1 MARYAN
7 YWTNKFDRAN
17 RYFEEWSSLFK
28 CERLYE
34 YYEGFQWKGQNSVAF
49 GSRPYVINLIYAT
62 IENKLANMLL
72 NYPEFDVT
80 AKPQFEDWDQDSAY
94 GLAEIKGDALN
105 TIISNEDVHFVDNIK
120 LAALDA
126 FFYFA
131 VMEIGY
137 SADWQNPSKIPPLSD
152 EEKEQVVDPKNKSV
166 AFEVPVN
173 ERAYFKWIPARRFR
187 VSIADNF
194 FLSHCAWCGYYT
206 YFYRSALEKLDVDF
220 KDLMMF
226 QSNPQF
232 SPDYAGPSRIIGAV
246 NTDIKEDPELEYLIR
261 TNEVRKVWKVW
272 NNRECEKELIDGY
285 TGSVLWH
292 EPYSY
297 ISLIDYRHIFRL
309 KGWYPIPPVWHWIT
323 PQNEVNEAREQMRN
337 YRRRFKRKYEV
348 LKGKVDS
355 TEIDKLASDIDGEVV
370 TVKEHGAIA
379 PIGNPEIGISIQTG
393 VELGFSDF
401 NFVTGTAQIRES
413 DRETATKSKIISMKE
428 QVRESVERM
437 NLDKFTCKAGY
448 MGLKVMLENFT
459 QPMWVRYSVNPDET
473 DFMSEIQAKGPLYK
487 LIYASQLN
495 DGSDYTLTLRVNE
508 ASPSQTEEEMQKL
521 ITFLGILNQFQMV
534 MFSPALIRE
543 VAYKTGYRN
552 EKVIRQMQQSAI
564 MQRMS
569 QIQQLQ
575 NQNQGTIQNMNDGAN
590 GAGLNNGNAAASA
603 VNNAAPSPINQITN
617 QLNRQV

>member
-1 MARYAN
+1 MARYHN
-7 YWTNKFDRAN
+7 YWINKTQIADK
-17 RYFEEWSSLFK
+17 YFEEWAGTFK

-34 YYEGFQWKGQNSVAF
+34 YYEGFQWKGQNSLSF
-49 GSRPYVINLIYAT
+49 GARPYVINLIYAT

-80 AKPQFEDWDQDSAY
+80 AKPQFADWDQDSAY

-105 TIISNEDVHFVDNIK
+105 TIVSNEDVHFVENIK

-126 FFYFA
+126 FFYFGI
-131 VMEIGY
+131 MEVGY
-137 SADWQNPSKIPPLSD
+137 SADWQNPSKIAPLSD
-152 EEKEQVVDPKNKSV
+152 EEKEQVIDNKNKNEE
-166 AFEVPVN
+166 FEVPIN
-173 ERAYFKWIPARRFR
+173 ERAYFKWVPARRFR
-187 VSIADNF
+187 VSIADSF
-194 FLSHCAWCGYYT
+194 FLNHCAWCGYYT

-220 KDLMMF
+220 KDIMLF
-226 QSNPQF
+226 QQNPQF
-232 SPDYAGPSRIIGAV
+232 SPDYAGPSRIIGGV
-246 NTDIKEDPELEYLIR
+246 NKDVKEDPELEYLIR
-261 TNEVRKVWKVW
+261 TNEVRKVWKIW
-272 NNRECEKELIDGY
+272 NNREQEKELVDGV
-285 TGSVLWH
+285 TGKVLWH

-297 ISLIDYRHIFRL
+297 INLISHRSIFRL
-309 KGWYPIPPVWHWIT
+309 RGWYPIPPVWHWIT
-323 PQNEVNEAREQMRN
+323 PQNEINEAREQLRN

-355 TEIDKLASDIDGEVV
+355 TEIDKMASDIDGEVI

-379 PIGNPEIGISIQTG
+379 AISNPEIGISIQTG
-393 VELGFSDF
+393 TELGFSDF
-401 NFVTGTAQIRES
+401 NFVTGTAQVRES
-413 DRETATKSKIISMKE
+413 DRETATKSKIIALKE

-437 NLDKFTCKAGY
+437 NLDKFTCKVGY
-448 MGLKVMLENFT
+448 MALKVMLENFT
-459 QPMWVRYSVNPDET
+459 QPMWVRYTINPDET
-473 DFMSEIQAKGPLYK
+473 DFMSEIQAKGPIYR

-495 DGSDYTLTLRVNE
+495 DGSDYTLNLRVNE

-564 MQRMS
+564 MQRMT

-575 NQNQGTIQNMNDGAN
+575 QQNSDTLNSGANGGN
-590 GAGLNNGNAAASA
+590 GAGLNNGNAAKSA
-603 VNNAAPSPINQITN
+603 VANAGPNPTEQINQ